1 MGTHLGTTAM
11 RTAPPVDIVPKTPFF
26 CSWSGG
32 KDCCL
37 ALELSAEAGARP
49 AALFTVMDET
59 GARSHSHGL
68 TLASLQVQADALGL
82 PLVVRSASWATYED
96 AFLDGLA
103 ELRRMGI
110 VDGVFGDMSVAG
122 HPEWVAHLTW
132 VERVSSTAGV
142 TPHLPLW
149 DMGGEAVLASQLQHH
164 VHAVI
169 VMTRDAAVG
178 QTFLGRTLDEAC
190 IEELRTVGCDPT
202 GEGGELHTVV
212 TSTPSFAF
220 ALRLVTGAVTAHD
233 GCHFLAVGLERP

>member
-1 MGTHLGTTAM
+1 MTTTNIACM
-11 RTAPPVDIVPKTPFF
+11 VPEAPFF

-68 TLASLQVQADALGL
+68 TLPSLQVQADALGL
-82 PLVVRSASWATYED
+82 PLVVRNASWATYED

-110 VDGVFGDMSVAG
+110 VDGVFGDMTVTG
-122 HPEWVAHLTW
+122 HPEWVGHRAW

-142 TPHLPLW
+142 TAHLPLW
-149 DMGGEAVLASQLQHH
+149 DMGGEIVLASQLQHH
-164 VHAVI
+164 IHAVI
-169 VMTRDAAVG
+169 VMTRDVALS

-190 IEELRTVGCDPT
+190 IEELRTAGCDPT

-212 TSTPSFAF
+212 KSTPSFAF
-220 ALRLVTGAVTAHD
+220 TLRMVTGAVTDHD
-233 GCHFLAVGLERP
+233 GCHFLAVRLERQ

>member
-1 MGTHLGTTAM
+1 M
-11 RTAPPVDIVPKTPFF
+11 
-26 CSWSGG
+26 
-32 KDCCL
+32 
-37 ALELSAEAGARP
+37 ALELSAESGARP

-68 TLASLQVQADALGL
+68 TLSSLQVQADALGL

-110 VDGVFGDMSVAG
+110 ADGVFGDMTVAG
-122 HPEWVAHLTW
+122 HLEWVAHRAW

-149 DMGGEAVLASQLQHH
+149 DMGGEAVLASQLGHH
-164 VHAVI
+164 IQAVI
-169 VMTRDAAVG
+169 VTTRDVAVS
-178 QTFLGRTLDEAC
+178 QAFLGRTLDEAC
-190 IEELRTVGCDPT
+190 IEELRAAGCDPT

-212 TSTPSFAF
+212 AGTPSFAF
-220 ALRLVTGAVTAHD
+220 ALRMVTGAVTEHD
-233 GCHFLAVGLERP
+233 GCHFLAVELERP

>member
-1 MGTHLGTTAM
+1 MTT
-11 RTAPPVDIVPKTPFF
+11 TELPCIVPETLFF

-68 TLASLQVQADALGL
+68 TLASLRVQADALGL

-110 VDGVFGDMSVAG
+110 VDGVFGDMTVAG
-122 HPEWVAHLTW
+122 HPEWVAHRKW
-132 VERVSSTAGV
+132 VERVSHVAGV
-142 TPHLPLW
+142 TAHLPLW
-149 DMGGEAVLASQLQHH
+149 DMGGEAVLASQLQHRI
-164 VHAVI
+164 HAMI
-169 VMTRDAAVG
+169 VMTRDAAVS
-178 QTFLGRTLDEAC
+178 QAFLGRTLDEAC
-190 IEELRTVGCDPT
+190 IEELRTAGCDPT

-212 TSTPSFAF
+212 TGTPLFAF
-220 ALRLVTGAVTAHD
+220 ALRTITGAVTAHD